1 MEHKGKAAG
10 YLQFGTLQVNTIV
23 YPFRARKRP
32 YTSDYEVLAKPI
44 ECRVAEFI
52 GFCLPRELAPFT
64 SSNITNNTISSVTN
78 SSMCLNVYHASVTCL
93 ITGNI

>member
-52 GFCLPRELAPFT
+52 GWFGFLENWHL
-64 SSNITNNTISSVTN
+64 
-78 SSMCLNVYHASVTCL
+78 LLLL
-93 ITGNI
+93 I